1 MKKQTL
7 RLLILLYILMPFS
20 CKQKTGTPQNDTRQ
34 ANKIPFPVKIDL
46 ELAVRE
52 ADNEK
57 IPLSLVADSIEYVFL
72 ETNPE
77 CLINNIRDILVTDN
91 HIFITA
97 SDKIFEFTRKGQFI
111 RRIASVGKGPGEY
124 IALRNITYD
133 EKNDLLYIFTN
144 YTRQILKYSSD
155 NKFIGEAFCFKS
167 ELASTV
173 YFMDENNF
181 AGIGV
186 FATPHYIHKDMFVVA
201 IIDSSGQIT
210 RKVNFPLVQFNDY
223 TQRNDIFYP
232 GSFLPTYYQNKALCV
247 GYGCDTVY
255 AISPGKIRPR
265 YILNRGK
272 YNAPANVK
280 YAFSRDGDERLKMFE
295 RRSNYIIMQETPI
308 ETDHYLFL
316 NFTLKDHQ
324 YLEAYNKLN
333 GHTKT
338 YKKQGELKWGTVRTE
353 NFGFINDLGDNAVF
367 YPSWFSQYGK
377 TWIMS
382 CDAIDF
388 LDKMANDS
396 QNGKSGS
403 GYFSKDNTLQAQI
416 NNLNENDNPILT
428 LVSIK

>member
-1 MKKQTL
+1 MIVFYVFML
-7 RLLILLYILMPFS
+7 FS
-20 CKQKTGTPQNDTRQ
+20 CKSKTVKSKDNILQS
-34 ANKIPFPVKIDL
+34 NKITFPVEIDL
-46 ELAVRE
+46 EQAVRE
-52 ADNEK
+52 ADNEQV
-57 IPLSLVADSIEYVFL
+57 PLSLVADSIEYVFL

-77 CLINNIRDILVTDN
+77 CLINNIRDVLVTDN
-91 HIFITA
+91 HIIIA
-97 SDKIFEFTRKGQFI
+97 ANGKILEFTRKGEFI
-111 RRIASVGKGPGEY
+111 RKIASQGKGPSEY
-124 IALRNITYD
+124 ISLRNISYD
-133 EKNDLLYIFTN
+133 EKENALYIFTN
-144 YTRQILKYSSD
+144 DYCKVLKYSID
-155 NKFIGEAFCFKS
+155 NEFLGKCFRLKPDF
-167 ELASTV
+167 ASSV
-173 YFMDENNF
+173 YFIDKNNF

-186 FATPHYIHKDMFVVA
+186 FAIPSDYLSGDRYVVA
-201 IIDSSGQIT
+201 LMDSSGQIT

-232 GSFLPTYYQNKALCV
+232 GSFLPTYYQNNALCV

-333 GHTKT
+333 GHTKA

-367 YPSWFSQYGK
+367 YPRWFSQHGK
-377 TWIMS
+377 TWIRS

-403 GYFSKDNTLQAQI
+403 GYFSNDSTLKAQI